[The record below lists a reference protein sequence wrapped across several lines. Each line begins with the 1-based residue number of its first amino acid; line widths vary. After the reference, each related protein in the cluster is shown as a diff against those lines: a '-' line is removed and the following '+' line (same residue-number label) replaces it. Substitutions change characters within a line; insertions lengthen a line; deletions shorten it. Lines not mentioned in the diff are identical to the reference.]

1 MGGKTKLN
9 VIRKKRISNILSVIM
24 FFCSSFLAFYCIFLR
39 VDKLF
44 FIFDKEDIHL
54 FAAKFIL
61 PRGKLIFS
69 EKYSSID
76 NLSIEKK
83 QKRFE
88 EIKLNKKDSLNTI
101 KNTNPEIIPK
111 KEIPYDDEPHDPN
124 EKKYKIIES
133 QFSSSGIKY
142 ENFYIKNTTG
152 YEINV
157 AQEMNNEPEI
167 NITCTDKPQVLI
179 IHTHTSESYLMKD
192 RGFFYESFYPRTNDN
207 NKNVVR
213 VGEEI
218 AQQLIKSGINVIHDL
233 TAHDTPTY
241 NGSYSRAAKTIEK
254 NLKENSSIQVVIDV
268 HRDSMGSRENGK
280 VKPTF
285 VINGQKAAQLMLI
298 SGCDKDGTL
307 GFPNWQKNLRLS
319 LRLQKYCESMFP
331 GITRPLNFSCV
342 KYNMNITPGSL
353 LVEIGSDVNTL
364 EEAVYTG
371 AMFGKS
377 LANLLN
383 DLKK

>member
-9 VIRKKRISNILSVIM
+9 VIRKKRISNVLSLIM

-39 VDKLF
+39 IDKLF
-44 FIFDKEDIHL
+44 FIFDKEDINL
-54 FAAKFIL
+54 LAAKFIL

-69 EKYSSID
+69 GKYAPID
-76 NLSIEKK
+76 NLSIERK

-88 EIKLNKKDSLNTI
+88 EIKLNKNESLDTI
-101 KNTNPEIIPK
+101 KSTNPEIIPK

-124 EKKYKIIES
+124 ERKYKIIES
-133 QFSSSGIKY
+133 QFSSSGLKY

-152 YEINV
+152 YEINI
-157 AQEMNNEPEI
+157 AQEINKEPEI

-213 VGEEI
+213 VGDEI

-254 NLKENSSIQVVIDV
+254 NLKENPSIQVVIDV
-268 HRDSMGSRENGK
+268 HRDSIGSRENGK
-280 VKPTF
+280 VKPTC
-285 VINGQKAAQLMLI
+285 VINGQKAAQLMII

-377 LANLLN
+377 LSNLLS

>member
-1 MGGKTKLN
+1 MGGKIRLN
-9 VIRKKRISNILSVIM
+9 VIIKKRISNILSLIM

-39 VDKLF
+39 IDKLF
-44 FIFDKEDIHL
+44 FIFDKEDINL
-54 FAAKFIL
+54 FAAKLIL

-69 EKYSSID
+69 GKYNSID
-76 NLSIEKK
+76 NPNIEKK

-88 EIKLNKKDSLNTI
+88 EIRLNKNKTSDTI
-101 KNTNPEIIPK
+101 KSTNPENIPK
-111 KEIPYDDEPHDPN
+111 KEIPYDDQPHDPN
-124 EKKYKIIES
+124 EKKYKVIES
-133 QFSSSGIKY
+133 QFSSSGLKY

-157 AQEMNNEPEI
+157 AQEINKEPEI

-179 IHTHTSESYLMKD
+179 IHTHTSESYLMRD
-192 RGFFYESFYPRTNDN
+192 QGFFYESFYPRTTDN

-213 VGEEI
+213 VGNEI
-218 AQQLIKSGINVIHDL
+218 AQQLINSGINVIHDL

-241 NGSYSRAAKTIEK
+241 NGSYSRAAKTINK
-254 NLKENSSIQVVIDV
+254 NLQENPSIQVVIDV
-268 HRDSMGSRENGK
+268 HRDSMGSRETGK
-280 VKPTF
+280 VKPTCT
-285 VINGQKAAQLMLI
+285 VNGQKAAQLMII

-307 GFPNWQKNLRLS
+307 GFPDWQKNLRLS

-371 AMFGKS
+371 SMLGKS
-377 LANLLN
+377 LSNLLS

>member
-1 MGGKTKLN
+1 MGGKIRLN
-9 VIRKKRISNILSVIM
+9 VIRKKRISNVLSLIM

-39 VDKLF
+39 IDKLF
-44 FIFDKEDIHL
+44 FIFDKEDINL
-54 FAAKFIL
+54 LAAKFIL

-69 EKYSSID
+69 GKYSLID
-76 NLSIEKK
+76 NLSIERK

-88 EIKLNKKDSLNTI
+88 EIKLNKNESLDTI
-101 KNTNPEIIPK
+101 KSTKPEIIPK
-111 KEIPYDDEPHDPN
+111 KEIPYDDESHDPN

-133 QFSSSGIKY
+133 QFSSSGLKY

-152 YEINV
+152 YEINI
-157 AQEMNNEPEI
+157 AQEINKEPEI

-179 IHTHTSESYLMKD
+179 IHTHTSESYLMEDK
-192 RGFFYESFYPRTNDN
+192 GFFYESFYPRTNDN

-213 VGEEI
+213 VGDEI

-254 NLKENSSIQVVIDV
+254 NLKENPSIQVVIDV

-280 VKPTF
+280 VKPTC
-285 VINGQKAAQLMLI
+285 VINGQKAAQLMII
-298 SGCDKDGTL
+298 SGCDRDGTL

-377 LANLLN
+377 LSNLLS